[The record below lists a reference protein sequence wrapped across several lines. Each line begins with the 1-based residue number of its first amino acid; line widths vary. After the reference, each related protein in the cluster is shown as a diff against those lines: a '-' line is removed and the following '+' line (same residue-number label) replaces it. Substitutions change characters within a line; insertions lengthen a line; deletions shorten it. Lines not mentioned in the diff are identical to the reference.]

1 MLTIKELFQNICAL
15 KFAFDSLFARI
26 AAGIAQLYG
35 IRVFLGNYSQDEYST
50 IIIVLGLSPIFLLF
64 EFGISQT
71 IQNIFNQRKC
81 SAASIIKIMMFHYI
95 IILFIGLALSQSV
108 FIPALVLNESLL
120 NATNIQIFT
129 IGSMLLVI
137 SSNNVILHK
146 VLLLLRKGQLINILI
161 LVTSVMQILGLYIYN
176 KIGASNPVFSIIIFL
191 SPILFISFV
200 ALVWIGAI
208 AFTKKTIDKSFVK
221 NNFFKTSSSFFIINI
236 MLALLLTLDYIVLS
250 FYGATNQIA
259 SYHTVNR
266 FFLISYTLYASYL
279 NFAAKKIS
287 NTKQISII
295 HQVRISTNLIGTI
308 CVTGVFVLLVILKET
323 KGINLISDNLVLSYA
338 LLFSGFIYFLIRVFA
353 DTNILLAKNQSQKGL
368 AFMVYFIEILL
379 ASILMVYF
387 FPIYGEISLFI
398 SLAIAYS
405 IGNLFYLMLVKK

>member
-1 MLTIKELFQNICAL
+1 
-15 KFAFDSLFARI
+15 
-26 AAGIAQLYG
+26 
-35 IRVFLGNYSQDEYST
+35 
-50 IIIVLGLSPIFLLF
+50 
-64 EFGISQT
+64 
-71 IQNIFNQRKC
+71 
-81 SAASIIKIMMFHYI
+81 
-95 IILFIGLALSQSV
+95 
-108 FIPALVLNESLL
+108 
-120 NATNIQIFT
+120 
-129 IGSMLLVI
+129 
-137 SSNNVILHK
+137 
-146 VLLLLRKGQLINILI
+146 
-161 LVTSVMQILGLYIYN
+161 MQILGLYIYN

-250 FYGATNQIA
+250 LYGATNQIA

-279 NFAAKKIS
+279 NFSAKKIS
-287 NTKQISII
+287 NTKKISII

-323 KGINLISDNLVLSYA
+323 KGINLISDNLALSYA

-405 IGNLFYLMLVKK
+405 VGNLFYLMLVKK